1 MGVNHVIA
9 IGDFDGVHLG
19 HREIL
24 TQLNTWAESLGAEAL
39 VLSFD
44 TNTKGRKLISE
55 DNVKEFYFRQYGIAH
70 WRTLSFEEWKD
81 VTAEAFTEQFLKK
94 ELNAVG
100 LVCGKDFRFGK
111 DRAGNEFTLIS
122 RGIAVKKLDHV
133 TAEDVR
139 ISSTAIRGLLEQG
152 DLERAEQRLGHP
164 FCLMGKVC
172 HGKGLAR
179 QFGLPTV
186 NLEVSDRQL
195 LPPRGVYAAW
205 VEAAGVRY
213 PAAAN
218 IGVRPTVESEG
229 RLNLEAHLLGEV
241 PDLYGQ
247 EIRVEL
253 KSYLRREMK
262 FENEQALFLQIQ
274 KDGEQSKAR
283 LEMLK

>member
-9 IGDFDGVHLG
+9 IGDFDGVHRG
-19 HREIL
+19 HRAIL
-24 TQLNTWAESLGAEAL
+24 EQLNTWAESLGAEAL

-44 TNTKGRKLISE
+44 RNTKGRKIISS
-55 DNVKEFYFRQYGIAH
+55 DAVKDFYFHQCGVEK
-70 WRTLSFEEWKD
+70 WRALSFEEWKD
-81 VTAEAFTEQFLKK
+81 VPAEEFTDRFLKE

-100 LVCGKDFRFGK
+100 LVCGQDFKFGK

-122 RGIAVKKLDHV
+122 RGIAVKKLSNV

-139 ISSTAIRGLLEQG
+139 ISSTLIRKYLEAG
-152 DLERAEQRLGHP
+152 DLERAEDRLGHP
-164 FCLMGKVC
+164 FCLMGKVR

-186 NLEVSDRQL
+186 NLEIAEQQL
-195 LPPRGVYAAW
+195 LPPLGVYAAW
-205 VEAAGVRY
+205 VEAEGQRY
-213 PAAAN
+213 PAVAN
-218 IGVRPTVESEG
+218 IGVRPTVESDG
-229 RLNLEAHLLGEV
+229 KLNLEAHLMGEV
-241 PDLYGQ
+241 PELYEK

-262 FENEQALFLQIQ
+262 FQNQEALFLQIQ

>member
-24 TQLNTWAESLGAEAL
+24 TQLNTWAQTLGAEAL

-44 TNTKGRKLISE
+44 SNTKGRRLISE
-55 DNVKEFYFRQYGIAH
+55 ENVKEFYFRQYGIDK
-70 WRTLSFEEWKD
+70 WCLLSFEEWRD
-81 VTAEAFTEQFLKK
+81 VSAEEFTEQFLKK
-94 ELNAVG
+94 ELNTVG

-122 RGIAVKKLDHV
+122 RGIAVKKLEHV

-139 ISSTAIRGLLEQG
+139 ISSTAIRGYLEKG

-186 NLEVSDRQL
+186 NLEISERQL

-205 VEAAGVRY
+205 VEVNGVRY

-218 IGVRPTVESEG
+218 IGVRPTVEDEG

-241 PDLYGQ
+241 PDLYDR

-262 FENEQALFLQIQ
+262 FENKEALFLQIQ
-274 KDGEQSKAR
+274 KDGEQSKKR

>member
-1 MGVNHVIA
+1 MGVKRVIA

-24 TQLNTWAESLGAEAL
+24 TQLNIWAQSLDAEAL

-44 TNTKGRKLISE
+44 ANTKGRMLISE
-55 DNVKEFYFRQYGIAH
+55 DNVKDFYFRQYGVPH
-70 WRTLSFEEWKD
+70 WRTLSFEEWKN
-81 VTAEAFTEQFLKK
+81 VTAEEFTEQFLKK

-139 ISSTAIRGLLEQG
+139 ISSTAIRGYLEAG

-205 VEAAGVRY
+205 VEANGVRY

-241 PDLYGQ
+241 PDLYGR

-253 KSYLRREMK
+253 RSYLRREMK

>member
-24 TQLNTWAESLGAEAL
+24 TQLNTWARSLEAEAL

-44 TNTKGRKLISE
+44 ANTKGRRLISE
-55 DNVKEFYFRQYGIAH
+55 DNVKGFYFRQYGVSH
-70 WRTLSFEEWKD
+70 WRTLSFERWRD
-81 VTAEAFTEQFLKK
+81 VSAEEFTDQFLKK
-94 ELNAVG
+94 ELNTVG
-100 LVCGKDFRFGK
+100 LVCGKDFHFGK

-139 ISSTAIRGLLEQG
+139 ISSTAIRGYLQEG

-164 FCLMGKVC
+164 FCLMGEVC

-186 NLEVSDRQL
+186 NLELSDRQL
-195 LPPRGVYAAW
+195 LPPHGVYAAW
-205 VEAAGVRY
+205 VEVDGERY

-218 IGVRPTVESEG
+218 IGVRPTVENEG
-229 RLNLEAHLLGEV
+229 RPNLEAHLLGEV
-241 PDLYGQ
+241 SELYGR

-274 KDGEQSKAR
+274 KDGEQSKVR